1 MHLLIFY
8 IKWYIHIV
16 IFYNSIMNFRALQYF
31 VKLAELKHF
40 SQAANACF
48 VSQPT
53 LSTQVRKLEDE
64 LGVTLVERAP
74 RKIMLTPIG
83 EDIAHRAR
91 HILRDIEHIK
101 DAARRSRNPETDTI
115 KLGIFPTLAPYLL
128 PHVIPVIRQ
137 RYPELRLQL
146 AEEKTGTILN
156 MLDQGQLDAGLLALP
171 VEDHGM
177 EVEILFEEPFVAAMP
192 SSHPLSEKQMIGLKD
207 LEGEELLLLE
217 EGHCLRQHA
226 LAVCELA
233 GAYERVDF
241 HATSME
247 TLRQMVAA
255 NAGVT
260 LMPVLSVKP
269 PIPSTDN
276 IALRPFRPPSP
287 SRTIALVW
295 RSSSP
300 LGVFLRKL
308 ADSLKVN
315 PDLLLEP

>member
-1 MHLLIFY
+1 
-8 IKWYIHIV
+8 
-16 IFYNSIMNFRALQYF
+16 MNIRALQYF

-40 SQAANACF
+40 SKAADACF

-64 LGVTLVERAP
+64 LGISLVERAP

-91 HILRDIEHIK
+91 HILRDIEQIK
-101 DAARRSRNPETDTI
+101 DAARRSKDPETGTI

-128 PHVIPVIRQ
+128 PHVIPVIRR
-137 RYPELRLQL
+137 RYPDLRMQL
-146 AEEKTGTILN
+146 SEEKTEVILN
-156 MLDQGQLDAGLLALP
+156 MLDQGRLDAGLLALP
-171 VEDHGM
+171 VEEPGM
-177 EVEILFEEPFVAAMP
+177 EVEILFDEPFVAAMP
-192 SSHPLSEKQMIGLKD
+192 ASHPLSDKQSIGLKD
-207 LEGEELLLLE
+207 LEGQELLLLE

-226 LAVCELA
+226 LAVCELS
-233 GAYERVDF
+233 GAVERVDF

-276 IALRPFRPPSP
+276 IALRPFNSPAP

-300 LGVFLRKL
+300 LGGFLRKL
-308 ADSLKVN
+308 AESLKIN
-315 PDLLLEP
+315 PDLLTEP

>member
-1 MHLLIFY
+1 M
-8 IKWYIHIV
+8 KA
-16 IFYNSIMNFRALQYF
+16 MNIRAMQYF

-40 SQAANACF
+40 SKAATACF

-53 LSTQVRKLEDE
+53 LSTQIRKLEDE
-64 LGVTLVERAP
+64 LGVSLIERAP
-74 RKIMLTPIG
+74 RKVMLTPIG

-91 HILRDIEHIK
+91 HILRDIEHLK
-101 DAARRSRNPETDTI
+101 DAARRSKDPQTGSI

-137 RYPELRLQL
+137 RYPELKLQL
-146 AEEKTGTILN
+146 AEEKTDVILN
-156 MLDQGQLDAGLLALP
+156 MLEQGQLDAGLLALP
-171 VEDHGM
+171 VDAQGM
-177 EVEILFEEPFVAAMP
+177 EIEVLFAEPFVVAMP
-192 SSHPLSEKQMIGLKD
+192 SSHPLIDKQSIGIKD

-233 GAYERVDF
+233 GAHERVDF

-247 TLRQMVAA
+247 TLRHMVAA
-255 NAGVT
+255 NAGLT

-269 PIPSTDN
+269 PIASTAN
-276 IALRPFRPPSP
+276 ITIRPFNAPSP

-300 LGVFLRKL
+300 MGDFLRKL
-308 ADSLKVN
+308 AASLKIA
-315 PDLLLEP
+315 PALLLEP

>member
-1 MHLLIFY
+1 
-8 IKWYIHIV
+8 
-16 IFYNSIMNFRALQYF
+16 MNIRALQYF

-40 SQAANACF
+40 SKAADACF

-53 LSTQVRKLEDE
+53 LSTQIRKLEEE
-64 LGVTLVERAP
+64 LGVSLVERAP

-91 HILRDIEHIK
+91 HILRDIEHVK
-101 DAARRSRNPETDTI
+101 DAARRSKDPETGII

-128 PHVIPVIRQ
+128 PHVIPVIRRQ
-137 RYPELRLQL
+137 YPELRMQL
-146 AEEKTGTILN
+146 AEEKTEEILN
-156 MLDQGQLDAGLLALP
+156 MLDQGRLDAGLLALP
-171 VEDHGM
+171 VEEHGM
-177 EVEILFEEPFVAAMP
+177 EVEVLFEEPFVTAMP
-192 SSHPLSEKQMIGLKD
+192 SSHPLSDKNSISLQD

-217 EGHCLRQHA
+217 EGHCLRQQA
-226 LAVCELA
+226 LEVCALA
-233 GAYERVDF
+233 GAHERVDF

-276 IALRPFRPPSP
+276 ITLRPFKAPVP

-300 LGVFLRKL
+300 LGGFLRKL

-315 PDLLLEP
+315 AALLIEP

>member
-1 MHLLIFY
+1 
-8 IKWYIHIV
+8 
-16 IFYNSIMNFRALQYF
+16 MNFRALQYF

-40 SQAANACF
+40 SKAADACF

-53 LSTQVRKLEDE
+53 LSTQIRKLEDE
-64 LGVTLVERAP
+64 LGVSLVERAP

-91 HILRDIEHIK
+91 HILRDIEHVK
-101 DAARRSRNPETDTI
+101 DAARRSKDPETGNI

-128 PHVIPVIRQ
+128 PHVIPVIRR
-137 RYPELRLQL
+137 RYPELRMQL
-146 AEEKTGTILN
+146 TEEKTEVILN
-156 MLDQGQLDAGLLALP
+156 MLDQGRLDAGLLALP
-171 VEDHGM
+171 VEEYGM
-177 EVEILFEEPFVAAMP
+177 EVEVLFDEPFVAAIP
-192 SSHPLSEKQMIGLKD
+192 SSHPLADKQSISLKD

-217 EGHCLRQHA
+217 EGHCLREQA
-226 LAVCELA
+226 LAVCEMA
-233 GAYERVDF
+233 GAHERVDF

-276 IALRPFRPPSP
+276 ITLRPFNSPAP

-295 RSSSP
+295 RNSSP
-300 LGVFLRKL
+300 LGGFLHSL
-308 ADSLKVN
+308 ADSLKVR
-315 PDLLLEP
+315 PASLLIP

>member
-1 MHLLIFY
+1 MN
-8 IKWYIHIV
+8 
-16 IFYNSIMNFRALQYF
+16 YNRFMNFRALQYF

-40 SQAANACF
+40 SNAATACF

-53 LSTQVRKLEDE
+53 LSTQIQKLEDE

-74 RKIMLTPIG
+74 RQIMLTPIG

-91 HILRDIEHIK
+91 HVLRDIEHLK
-101 DAARRSRNPETDTI
+101 DAARRSKDPETGNI

-128 PHVIPVIRQ
+128 PHVIPVICEK
-137 RYPELRLQL
+137 YPELRLQL
-146 AEEKTGTILN
+146 AEEKTEEILS
-156 MLDQGQLDAGLLALP
+156 MLDQGRLDAGLLALP
-171 VEDHGM
+171 IEEHGM
-177 EVEILFEEPFVAAMP
+177 EMEILFEEPFVTAMP
-192 SSHPLSEKQMIGLKD
+192 VSHPLTEKQFINLSD

-226 LAVCELA
+226 LAVCAMA
-233 GAYERVDF
+233 GAHERLDF

-269 PIPSTDN
+269 PIPSTDT
-276 IALRPFRPPSP
+276 IALRPFASPAP

-300 LGVFLRKL
+300 LGGFLRKL
-308 ADSLKVN
+308 AESLKVN
-315 PDLLLEP
+315 PALLLEP

>member
-1 MHLLIFY
+1 
-8 IKWYIHIV
+8 
-16 IFYNSIMNFRALQYF
+16 MNIRALQYF

-40 SQAANACF
+40 SKAAAACF

-53 LSTQVRKLEDE
+53 LSTQIRKLEEE
-64 LGVTLVERAP
+64 LGVSLVERAP

-91 HILRDIEHIK
+91 HILRDIEHVK
-101 DAARRSRNPETDTI
+101 DAARRSKDPETGTI

-128 PHVIPVIRQ
+128 PHVIPVIRR
-137 RYPELRLQL
+137 RYPELRMQL
-146 AEEKTGTILN
+146 AEEKTEIILN
-156 MLDQGQLDAGLLALP
+156 MLDQGRLDAGLLALP
-171 VEDHGM
+171 VEEHGM
-177 EVEILFEEPFVAAMP
+177 EVEVLFEEPFVTAMP
-192 SSHPLSEKQMIGLKD
+192 SSHPLSDKQSISLQD

-226 LAVCELA
+226 LEVCALA
-233 GAYERVDF
+233 GAHERVDF

-260 LMPVLSVKP
+260 LMPMLSVRP
-269 PIPSTDN
+269 PIASTDN
-276 IALRPFRPPSP
+276 ITLRPFKAPAP

-300 LGVFLRKL
+300 LGKFLRKL

-315 PDLLLEP
+315 PGLLSEP

>member
-1 MHLLIFY
+1 MN
-8 IKWYIHIV
+8 
-16 IFYNSIMNFRALQYF
+16 YNWFMNFRALQYF

-40 SQAANACF
+40 SNAATACF

-53 LSTQVRKLEDE
+53 LSTQIQKLEDE

-74 RKIMLTPIG
+74 RQIMLTPIG

-91 HILRDIEHIK
+91 HVLRDIEHLK
-101 DAARRSRNPETDTI
+101 DAARRSKDPETGNI

-128 PHVIPVIRQ
+128 PHVIPVICEK
-137 RYPELRLQL
+137 YPELRLQL
-146 AEEKTGTILN
+146 AEEKTEEILS
-156 MLDQGQLDAGLLALP
+156 MLDQGRLDAGLLALP
-171 VEDHGM
+171 IEEHGM
-177 EVEILFEEPFVAAMP
+177 EMEILFEEPFVTAMP
-192 SSHPLSEKQMIGLKD
+192 VSHPLTEKQFINLSD

-226 LAVCELA
+226 LAVCAMA
-233 GAYERVDF
+233 GAHERLDF

-269 PIPSTDN
+269 PIPSTDT
-276 IALRPFRPPSP
+276 IALRPFASPAP

-300 LGVFLRKL
+300 LGGFLRKL
-308 ADSLKVN
+308 AESLKVN
-315 PDLLLEP
+315 PALLLEP